1 MSFTEHDLSDLR
13 DFLLTAPAVV
23 PYIDVQRGVSPPGA
37 IAMRHDID
45 HDITKALSFARWE
58 EDNGFR
64 SSYFV
69 LTTAPYYEDKTIL
82 FECLNEMVKLGHEIG
97 FHNDALCYMDGD
109 VVAAAE
115 YIFTERKAIQDGL
128 DVHYSLLGIADHGGA
143 PHANGDI
150 WEHYTPESLGFEYEA
165 YQLQKT
171 ANTYISDNQGRWR
184 SPLKHAQTYMLCHP
198 TWWPV

>member
-1 MSFTEHDLSDLR
+1 MAFNTADLDELR
-13 DFLLTAPAVV
+13 DFLFTAPAVV
-23 PYIDVQRGVSPPGA
+23 PYIDVQRGVAPTGA

-45 HDITKALSFARWE
+45 HSITKALDFARWE

-69 LTTAPYYEDKTIL
+69 LTTAPYYADKTIL
-82 FECLNEMVKLGHEIG
+82 FECINEMVMLGHEIG
-97 FHNDALCYMDGD
+97 FHNDALCHMDGD

-115 YIFTERKAIQDGL
+115 YIITERKAIQEGL
-128 DVHYSLLGIADHGGA
+128 NVHYSLLGIADHGGA
-143 PHANGDI
+143 PHSNGEI
-150 WEHYTPESLGFEYEA
+150 WDHYTPEALGFEYEA

-184 SPLKHAQTYMLCHP
+184 APLKHAQTFMLVHPCH
-198 TWWPV
+198 WPV